1 MKNRGKEEIQMP
13 ELTVLFADIAQSTSL
28 FEKYGD
34 DKARSTISV
43 VLDNL
48 VNVAE
53 KFQGKLIKTIGD
65 EIMCTFPSPKFAI
78 KAAIG
83 MQEKTREGFIIGDHS
98 IGIRIGFH
106 HGAVIEENGD
116 VYGDTVNVAA
126 RMSSLAKKGQIITNA
141 MTFDDSSLNSS
152 ISHRHLGK
160 TKIKGKLLAVRI
172 IEIFWKKDDTQVTR
186 ISSAIDLKLPE
197 AAYTMSMSINGRQ
210 IKMTEKSP
218 NKIIGRG
225 EECDIQILA
234 PMASR
239 SHAEIEFSDGN
250 FKIADH
256 STNGTWIEM
265 GGNSLRLHR
274 DKTVLVGSGRI
285 ALGSADFSDLSMIIE
300 FKV

>member
-1 MKNRGKEEIQMP
+1 MP
-13 ELTVLFADIAQSTSL
+13 ELSVLFADIAQSTAL

-34 DKARSTISV
+34 DEARSTIAD
-43 VLDNL
+43 VLSELADI
-48 VNVAE
+48 A
-53 KFQGKLIKTIGD
+53 KQHQGKLIKTIGD
-65 EIMCTFPSPKFAI
+65 EIMCTFPTAGLAV
-78 KAAIG
+78 KAAIS
-83 MQEKTREGFIIGDHS
+83 MQERTRDSFIIGTHS

-106 HGAVIEENGD
+106 HGKVISENGD

-126 RMSSLAKKGQIITNA
+126 RMASLAKKGQIITNA
-141 MTFDDSSLNSS
+141 ITFDNSALNSS
-152 ISHRHLGK
+152 VSHRSLGK

-172 IEIFWKKDDTQVTR
+172 IEIFWQKDNSQVTR
-186 ISSAIDLKLPE
+186 ISSALDLKLPDS
-197 AAYTMSMSINGRQ
+197 AFKMTLTINGRQ

-239 SHAEIEFSDGN
+239 AHAEIEFSDGN
-250 FKIADH
+250 FKILDH

-274 DKTVLVGSGRI
+274 DKTVLVGNGRI
-285 ALGSADFSDLSMIIE
+285 ALGSADFSDASMIIE
-300 FKV
+300 FQV